1 MHENKMNQQ
10 KRANLITLLHILLN
24 QPLSPI
30 SRGSLLDDASNQKF
44 NEGCVHGNK
53 KKNKHS

>member
-1 MHENKMNQQ
+1 MPENKMNQQ
-10 KRANLITLLHILLN
+10 KRANLITLLDL
-24 QPLSPI
+24 PLSPK

-44 NEGCVHGNK
+44 NEGCFHGNK